1 MVSDMKSPRIPIL
14 ISLPKELCSVEI
26 LLAADIHTGSA
37 EFDQKKWES
46 FEELLKRPNTYVIF
60 AGDQCEYATRSS
72 KSDVYTQALSPRQQ
86 KDWWIEHLRPYKDK
100 VLCIVDGNHEFN
112 RASKDADDFPLYDI
126 ALALGIEDRYRSE
139 AAFVDIGVGSV
150 GTAGKQVRY
159 VFRVQHQ
166 AKNNVN
172 HGTADGF
179 EGIDVFV
186 SGHTH
191 KPADKPLGKLVY
203 DAKNKF
209 VAHKDVENIVC
220 GHFLRFGGYGER
232 GGYRPTSQKL
242 YSIIL
247 SGRKKAIETRGF
259 HL

>member
-1 MVSDMKSPRIPIL
+1 MKSSRVPIL
-14 ISLPKELCSVEI
+14 IKLPEPENSVEI

-37 EFDQKKWES
+37 EFDEKRWEL
-46 FEELLKRPNTYVIF
+46 FEELLKKPNVYVIF
-60 AGDQCEYATRSS
+60 AGDQMEYATRQS
-72 KSDVYTQALSPRQQ
+72 KSDVYTQTMPPSVQ
-86 KDWWIEHLRPYKDK
+86 KRWWIDHLRHYRDK

-139 AAFVDIGVGSV
+139 AAFVDIGVGD
-150 GTAGKQVRY
+150 GGHGKGKQVHY
-159 VFRVQHQ
+159 VIRVQHQ

-172 HGTADGF
+172 HGTADGI

-191 KPADKPLGKLVY
+191 KPMDKPLGKLVY
-203 DAKNKF
+203 DSKNKA
-209 VAHKDVENIVC
+209 VSQRDVENIVC
-220 GHFLRFGGYGER
+220 GHFLKFGGYGER
-232 GGYRPTSQKL
+232 GGYRPTATKL

-247 SGRKKAIETRGF
+247 SGKKKSIETRGF

>member
-1 MVSDMKSPRIPIL
+1 MKSSREPIVVN
-14 ISLPKELCSVEI
+14 LPKELDSAEI
-26 LLAADIHTGSA
+26 LIAADIHTGSA
-37 EFDQKKWES
+37 EFDEKKWMQ
-46 FEELLKRPNTYVIF
+46 FEDLLKRPDKFVIF
-60 AGDQCEYATRSS
+60 AGDQCEYATKQS

-86 KDWWIEHLRPYKDK
+86 KDWWIEHLRPLVKNDK
-100 VLCIVDGNHEFN
+100 VICIVDGNHEYN
-112 RASKDADDFPLYDI
+112 RASKEADDFPLYDI

-139 AAFVDIGVGSV
+139 GAFVDIGVGHV
-150 GTAGKQVRY
+150 GRAGKQARY

-172 HGTADGF
+172 YGTVDGF

-191 KPADKPLGKLVY
+191 KPMDKPLGKLIYNPFKKCVTQ
-203 DAKNKF
+203 
-209 VAHKDVENIVC
+209 KDVENIVS

-232 GGYRPTSQKL
+232 GGYRPTSTKL
-242 YSIIL
+242 YSVIL
-247 SGRKKAIETRGF
+247 SGKQDKTIETRGF

>member
-1 MVSDMKSPRIPIL
+1 MKSSRMPII
-14 ISLPKELCSVEI
+14 ISLPKELEKVEI
-26 LLAADIHTGSA
+26 LIAADIHTGSA
-37 EFDQKKWES
+37 EFDEKKWGL
-46 FEELLKRPNTYVIF
+46 FEELLKQPDKFVIF

-72 KSDVYTQALSPRQQ
+72 KSDVYTQALSPHQQ
-86 KDWWIEHLRPYKDK
+86 KRWWIEHLKKYKDK

-139 AAFVDIGVGSV
+139 GAFVDIGVGHI
-150 GTAGKQVRY
+150 GTAGKQARY

-172 HGTADGF
+172 FGTADGF

-191 KPADKPLGKLVY
+191 KPMDRPLGRLVY
-203 DAKNKF
+203 NPYGKCA
-209 VAHKDVENIVC
+209 VQKDIENIVS

-232 GGYRPTSQKL
+232 GGYRPTSTKL
-242 YSIIL
+242 YSVIL
-247 SGRKKAIETRGF
+247 SGKKDKTIETRGF

>member
-1 MVSDMKSPRIPIL
+1 MKSSRVPIL
-14 ISLPKELCSVEI
+14 INLPMEENSVEI
-26 LLAADIHTGSA
+26 FLAADIHTGSA
-37 EFDQKKWES
+37 EFDEKRWEL
-46 FEELLKRPNTYVIF
+46 FEELLKKPNSYVIF
-60 AGDQCEYATRSS
+60 AGDQMEYATRQS
-72 KSDVYTQALSPRQQ
+72 KSDVYTQTMPPSYQ
-86 KDWWIEHLRPYKDK
+86 KKWWIERLKKYKDK

-139 AAFVDIGVGSV
+139 AAFVDIGVGN
-150 GTAGKQVRY
+150 GGHGKGKQIHY
-159 VFRVQHQ
+159 VVRVQHQ

-172 HGTADGF
+172 HGTADGL

-191 KPADKPLGKLVY
+191 KPMDKPLGKLVY

-209 VAHKDVENIVC
+209 VSQKDVENIVC
-220 GHFLRFGGYGER
+220 GHFLNFGGYGER
-232 GGYRPTSQKL
+232 GGYRPTAQKL
-242 YSIIL
+242 FSIIL
-247 SGRKKAIETRGF
+247 SGKKKSIETRGF

>member
-1 MVSDMKSPRIPIL
+1 MKSARAPIL
-14 ISLPKELCSVEI
+14 INLPRELERVEI

-37 EFDQKKWES
+37 EFDEKKWEQ
-46 FEELLKRPNTYVIF
+46 FEELLKQPDKYVIF

-72 KSDVYTQALSPRQQ
+72 KSDVYTQTLTPSQQ
-86 KDWWIEHLRPYKDK
+86 KRWWIEHLSKYKSK
-100 VLCIVDGNHEFN
+100 ILCIVDGNHEFN

-139 AAFVDIGVGSV
+139 AAFVDIGVGDT
-150 GTAGKQVRY
+150 GHRDGKQAHY

-166 AKNNVN
+166 ARNNVN
-172 HGTADGF
+172 YGTVDGF
-179 EGIDVFV
+179 EGVDVFV

-191 KPADKPLGKLVY
+191 KPMDKPTSRLVY
-203 DAKNKF
+203 DPKNKC
-209 VAHKDVENIVC
+209 VMQRDVENIVS

-232 GGYRPTSQKL
+232 GGYRPTSTKL
-242 YSIIL
+242 YSVIL
-247 SGRKKAIETRGF
+247 HGKRKKEIETRGF

>member
-1 MVSDMKSPRIPIL
+1 MKSSRVPIL
-14 ISLPKELCSVEI
+14 IDLPTELSVVEI

-37 EFDQKKWES
+37 EFDEKKWAR
-46 FEELLKRPNTYVIF
+46 FEELLKRPNTFVIF
-60 AGDQCEYATRSS
+60 AGDQLEYATRSS
-72 KSDVYTQALSPRQQ
+72 KSDVYTQTMPPSYQ
-86 KDWWIEHLRPYKDK
+86 KRWWTEHLRPYKDK

-139 AAFVDIGVGSV
+139 GAFVDIGVGHV
-150 GTAGKQVRY
+150 GRAGKQARY

-172 HGTADGF
+172 FGTADGF

-191 KPADKPLGKLVY
+191 KPMDKPLSKLIY
-203 DAKNKF
+203 DTKNKA
-209 VAHKDVENIVC
+209 VVQKDVENIVS

-232 GGYRPTSQKL
+232 GGYRPTSEKL
-242 YSIIL
+242 YSVIL
-247 SGRKKAIETRGF
+247 HGKKDKTIETRGF

>member
-1 MVSDMKSPRIPIL
+1 MKSSRVPIL
-14 ISLPKELCSVEI
+14 IKLPEPESSVEI

-37 EFDQKKWES
+37 EFDEKRWEL
-46 FEELLKRPNTYVIF
+46 FEELLKKPNVYVIF
-60 AGDQCEYATRSS
+60 AGDQMEYATRQS
-72 KSDVYTQALSPRQQ
+72 KSDVYTQTMPPSLQ
-86 KDWWIEHLRPYKDK
+86 KRWWIDHLRHYRDK

-139 AAFVDIGVGSV
+139 AAFVDVGVGD
-150 GTAGKQVRY
+150 GGHGKGKQVHY
-159 VFRVQHQ
+159 VIRVQHQ

-172 HGTADGF
+172 HGTADGI

-191 KPADKPLGKLVY
+191 KPMDKPLGKLVY
-203 DAKNKF
+203 DSKNKA
-209 VAHKDVENIVC
+209 VSQRDVENIVC

-232 GGYRPTSQKL
+232 GGHRPTATKL
-242 YSIIL
+242 FSLIL
-247 SGRKKAIETRGF
+247 SGKKKSIETRGF

>member
-1 MVSDMKSPRIPIL
+1 MKSPRVPIL
-14 ISLPKELCSVEI
+14 VKLPESLASVEI
-26 LLAADIHTGSA
+26 LLASDIHAGSA
-37 EFDQKKWES
+37 EFDQSKWAR
-46 FEELLKRPNTYVIF
+46 FEELLGKPDTYVIF

-72 KSDVYTQALSPRQQ
+72 KSDVYTQALSPSQQ
-86 KDWWIEHLRPYKDK
+86 KRWWIEHLKPYKDK
-100 VLCIVDGNHEFN
+100 ILCIVDGNHEYN

-139 AAFVDIGVGSV
+139 AAFVDIGIGSCRG
-150 GTAGKQVRY
+150 GTRQVHY

-179 EGIDVFV
+179 EGIDIFV

-191 KPADKPLGKLVY
+191 KPMDKPLGKLVY
-203 DAKNKF
+203 DSTKKT
-209 VAHKDVENIVC
+209 VSHKDVENVVC

-232 GGYRPTSQKL
+232 NGYRPTSQKL
-242 YSIIL
+242 YSVVL
-247 SGRKKAIETRGF
+247 SGKKKAIETRGF
-259 HL
+259 YP

>member
-1 MVSDMKSPRIPIL
+1 MKSSRVPIL
-14 ISLPKELCSVEI
+14 IKLPELESSVEI

-37 EFDQKKWES
+37 EFDEKRWEL
-46 FEELLKRPNTYVIF
+46 FEELLKKPNVYVIF
-60 AGDQCEYATRSS
+60 AGDQMEYATRQS
-72 KSDVYTQALSPRQQ
+72 KSDVYTQTMPPSVQ
-86 KDWWIEHLRPYKDK
+86 KRWWIDHLRHYKDK

-139 AAFVDIGVGSV
+139 AAFVDIGVGD
-150 GTAGKQVRY
+150 GGHGKGKQVHY
-159 VFRVQHQ
+159 VIRVQHQ

-172 HGTADGF
+172 HGTADGI

-191 KPADKPLGKLVY
+191 KPMDKPLGKLVY
-203 DAKNKF
+203 DSKNKA
-209 VAHKDVENIVC
+209 VSQRDVENIVC

-232 GGYRPTSQKL
+232 GGHRPTATKL
-242 YSIIL
+242 FSLIL
-247 SGRKKAIETRGF
+247 SGKKKSIETRGF

>member
-1 MVSDMKSPRIPIL
+1 MKSSRVPIL
-14 ISLPKELCSVEI
+14 IKLPEPENSVEI

-37 EFDQKKWES
+37 EFDEKRWEL
-46 FEELLKRPNTYVIF
+46 FEELLKKPNVYVIF
-60 AGDQCEYATRSS
+60 AGDQMEYATRQS
-72 KSDVYTQALSPRQQ
+72 KSDVYSQTMPPSVQ
-86 KDWWIEHLRPYKDK
+86 KRWWIDHLRHYKDK

-139 AAFVDIGVGSV
+139 AAFVDIGVGN
-150 GTAGKQVRY
+150 GGHGKGKQVHY
-159 VFRVQHQ
+159 VIRVQHQ

-172 HGTADGF
+172 HGTADGI

-191 KPADKPLGKLVY
+191 KPMDKPLGKLIY
-203 DAKNKF
+203 DAKNKA
-209 VAHKDVENIVC
+209 VSQKDVENIVC
-220 GHFLRFGGYGER
+220 GHFLKFGGYGER
-232 GGYRPTSQKL
+232 GGHRPTATKL
-242 YSIIL
+242 FSLIL
-247 SGRKKAIETRGF
+247 SGKKKSIETRGF

>member
-1 MVSDMKSPRIPIL
+1 MKSPRIPI
-14 ISLPKELCSVEI
+14 IINLPKELSRVEI
-26 LLAADIHTGSA
+26 LIAADIHTGSA
-37 EFDQKKWES
+37 EFDEKRWQC
-46 FEELLKRPNTYVIF
+46 FEELLANPDTYVIF

-72 KSDVYTQALSPRQQ
+72 KSDVYTQALSPSQQ
-86 KDWWIEHLRPYKDK
+86 KRWWIEHLRKYKDK
-100 VLCIVDGNHEFN
+100 VLCIVDGNHEYN

-139 AAFVDIGVGSV
+139 AAFVDIGVGHI
-150 GTAGKQVRY
+150 GRAGKQARY

-191 KPADKPLGKLVY
+191 KPMDKPLGKLVY
-203 DAKNKF
+203 DTKNKS
-209 VAHKDVENIVC
+209 VKQKDVENIVS
-220 GHFLRFGGYGER
+220 GHFLRYGGYGER
-232 GGYRPTSQKL
+232 AGYRPTSTKL
-242 YSIIL
+242 YSVIL
-247 SGRKKAIETRGF
+247 SGKHDKTIETRGF

>member
-1 MVSDMKSPRIPIL
+1 MKSSRVPIL
-14 ISLPKELCSVEI
+14 ISLPKELEKVEI
-26 LLAADIHTGSA
+26 LIAADIHTGSA
-37 EFDQKKWES
+37 EFDEKKWGQ
-46 FEELLKRPNTYVIF
+46 FEELLKQPGKYVIF

-72 KSDVYTQALSPRQQ
+72 KSDVYTQALSPSQQ
-86 KDWWIEHLRPYKDK
+86 KRWWIEHLKKYKDK

-139 AAFVDIGVGSV
+139 AAFVDIGVGD
-150 GTAGKQVRY
+150 GGHGKGKQTHY

-172 HGTADGF
+172 HGTADGI

-191 KPADKPLGKLVY
+191 KPMDKPLGKLIY
-203 DAKNKF
+203 DSKNKS
-209 VAHKDVENIVC
+209 VSQKDVENVVS

-232 GGYRPTSQKL
+232 GGFRPTSQKL
-242 YSIIL
+242 YSVIL
-247 SGRKKAIETRGF
+247 HGKKKKEIETRGF

>member
-1 MVSDMKSPRIPIL
+1 MKSSRLPIL
-14 ISLPKELCSVEI
+14 VNLPKSLKSVEI

-37 EFDQKKWES
+37 EFDQDKWAK
-46 FEELLKRPNTYVIF
+46 FEELLKKPDTFVIF

-72 KSDVYTQALSPRQQ
+72 KSDVYSQTLSPSQQ
-86 KDWWIEHLRPYKDK
+86 KRWWIEHLTPYKNK
-100 VLCIVDGNHEFN
+100 VVCIVDGNHEYN

-139 AAFVDIGVGSV
+139 AAFVDIGVGS
-150 GTAGKQVRY
+150 GGHGDGKQVHY

-166 AKNNVN
+166 AQNNVN
-172 HGTADGF
+172 YGTADGF

-191 KPADKPLGKLVY
+191 KPVDRPRGKLVY
-203 DAKNKF
+203 DPKNKSIS
-209 VAHKDVENIVC
+209 HKDVENIVC

-232 GGYRPTSQKL
+232 NGYRPTSQKL
-242 YSIIL
+242 YSVIL
-247 SGRKKAIETRGF
+247 SGKKKLIETRGF

>member
-1 MVSDMKSPRIPIL
+1 MKSSRLPIL
-14 ISLPKELCSVEI
+14 ISLPMEMERVEI

-37 EFDQKKWES
+37 EFDEKKWGQ
-46 FEELLKRPNTYVIF
+46 FEELLKKPDTFVIF

-72 KSDVYTQALSPRQQ
+72 KSDVYTQAISPSQQ
-86 KDWWIEHLRPYKDK
+86 KRWWIEHLRNYKDK

-139 AAFVDIGVGSV
+139 AAFLDIGVGN
-150 GTAGKQVRY
+150 GGHGKGKQVHY
-159 VFRVQHQ
+159 VIRVQHQ

-172 HGTADGF
+172 HGTADGI
-179 EGIDVFV
+179 EGIDLFV

-191 KPADKPLGKLVY
+191 KPMDKPLGKLVY
-203 DAKNKF
+203 DPKNKS
-209 VAHKDVENIVC
+209 VSQKDVENIVC

-232 GGYRPTSQKL
+232 GGYRPTAQKL
-242 YSIIL
+242 FSVIL
-247 SGRKKAIETRGF
+247 SGKKKIIETRGF

>member
-1 MVSDMKSPRIPIL
+1 MKSSRVPIL
-14 ISLPKELCSVEI
+14 ANLPRDMDQVEI
-26 LLAADIHTGSA
+26 LIAADIHTGSA
-37 EFDQKKWES
+37 EFDEKKWAA
-46 FEELLKRPNTYVIF
+46 FEELLKQPDKYVIF

-72 KSDVYTQALSPRQQ
+72 KSDVYTQALSPSQQ
-86 KDWWIEHLRPYKDK
+86 KRWWIEHLKKYKDK
-100 VLCIVDGNHEFN
+100 ILCIVDGNHEFN

-139 AAFVDIGVGSV
+139 GAFVDIGVGHI
-150 GTAGKQVRY
+150 GTSGRQVRY

-172 HGTADGF
+172 YGTVDGF

-191 KPADKPLGKLVY
+191 KPMDKPLGRLVY
-203 DAKNKF
+203 NSIKKC
-209 VAHKDVENIVC
+209 VAQRDVENIVS

-232 GGYRPTSQKL
+232 GGYRPTSTKL
-242 YSIIL
+242 YSVIL
-247 SGRKKAIETRGF
+247 SGKGEKHIETRGF

>member
-1 MVSDMKSPRIPIL
+1 MKSPRVPIQ
-14 ISLPKELCSVEI
+14 ISLPYDADSVQI
-26 LLAADIHTGSA
+26 YFASDMHNGSA
-37 EFDQKKWES
+37 QFSDKKWKA
-46 FEELLKRPNTYVIF
+46 FEEALSKPNTYVIF
-60 AGDQCEYATRSS
+60 VGDQMEYATRSS
-72 KSDVYTQALSPRQQ
+72 KSDVYTQKLSPRQQ
-86 KDWWIEHLRPYKDK
+86 KDWWIEHLEPFAKEGK

-126 ALALGIEDRYRSE
+126 ALALGIRDRYRSE
-139 AAFVDIGVGSV
+139 AAFVDIGVGRV
-150 GTAGKQVRY
+150 GRAGKQVHY

-191 KPADKPLGKLVY
+191 KPMDKPLGKLIYDTSNKTVY
-203 DAKNKF
+203 EKTI
-209 VAHKDVENIVC
+209 ENIVG
-220 GHFLRFGGYGER
+220 GHFLEFGGYGER
-232 GGYRPTSQKL
+232 AGYRPTSQKM
-242 YSIIL
+242 YSAIL
-247 SGRKKAIETRGF
+247 SGKKKEIETRGF